1 MTDLEVY
8 INTTGFLEY
17 LLGMHAI
24 QAGDPVCLGGD
35 LRLSTDGDK
44 RSILRAVAK
53 AVEDLGLV
61 IRFLG
66 RLPTPALMFD
76 ALQANCAS
84 IMVTGSHIPFDRNGI
99 KFNKPNGE
107 VLKADESP
115 ILSSVHATRRLQYAA
130 SRSDRSLMITVGS
143 RIAQARR
150 GLHPPILRPL
160 SVTLTGIAVSFRQG
174 SLEGMECLVYQHS
187 AVGRDLLAKLL
198 ESLGAKVWKVGK
210 SERFVP
216 IDTEDISAEQLNELQ
231 RMLEEVIAQGGKPTA
246 LVSTDGDSD
255 RPLVCGVDSWGR
267 LQFIPGDLLGCLSA
281 DFLKAET
288 VVVPISANDAVDQHL
303 ARKGIHP
310 YKTKIGSPHV
320 IATMQAL
327 KESKQD
333 AIVGWEANGAFCF
346 PALWKAN
353 MGRSSLWKRGT
364 LSYPSFV
371 SCVPV
376 RCPPSRLWISWVSY
390 RLGLAKPV

>member
-1 MTDLEVY
+1 
-8 INTTGFLEY
+8 
-17 LLGMHAI
+17 MHAI

-35 LRLSTDGDK
+35 LRPSTDGDK

-115 ILSSVHATRRLQYAA
+115 ILPSVHATRRLQYAMPM
-130 SRSDRSLMITVGS
+130 RSDRSLMLTVGS

-160 SVTLTGIAVSFRQG
+160 SVTLTGIAAFPAG

-231 RMLEEVIAQGGKPTA
+231 RMLEEVIAQGGKPTTPC
-246 LVSTDGDSD
+246 LTDGDSD
-255 RPLVCGVDSWGR
+255 RPLVCGVS
-267 LQFIPGDLLGCLSA
+267 
-281 DFLKAET
+281 T
-288 VVVPISANDAVDQHL
+288 V
-303 ARKGIHP
+303 
-310 YKTKIGSPHV
+310 
-320 IATMQAL
+320 
-327 KESKQD
+327 
-333 AIVGWEANGAFCF
+333 GAAC
-346 PALWKAN
+346 N
-353 MGRSSLWKRGT
+353 
-364 LSYPSFV
+364 SYPET
-371 SCVPV
+371 C
-376 RCPPSRLWISWVSY
+376 W
-390 RLGLAKPV
+390 AA